1 MPFDL
6 QAQEPRYEGRTFAE
20 WQGDLKDLSPEVRM
34 RAVEALGYFGP
45 RAVPALIQAL
55 KDDTAKVR
63 REAAAALGKIG
74 PAAKDAVPALR
85 ALRHPIIV
93 RQAARE
99 ALKKIEGH

>member
-63 REAAAALGKIG
+63 R
-74 PAAKDAVPALR
+74 DAVPALR